1 MFHNIEEKQHFM
13 LIWSMMIKILSH
25 IINQWELLG
34 HELAPKESLI
44 FKMFKILLFVHNEQV
59 WNSVFVTS
67 ESF

>member
-13 LIWSMMIKILSH
+13 LIWSMTIKILSH

-44 FKMFKILLFVHNEQV
+44 FKISLFVHNEQV

>member
-13 LIWSMMIKILSH
+13 LIWSMTIKILSH

-44 FKMFKILLFVHNEQV
+44 FKIFQNFIVC
-59 WNSVFVTS
+59 S
-67 ESF
+67 